1 MQNIRKLSLVSI
13 VVATAV
19 ISGCA
24 TQSQH
29 DTMVSQGY
37 PLAYADGFDDGCQS
51 GKNAGGSIFDQ
62 FKKDVQRFG
71 QDTQYTQGW
80 SDGFRQCE
88 TAEEASQRQIRMNIE
103 QQRLIEERKYI
114 DMEDQR
120 HLEREVLDGLDTSGL
135 ENLK

>member
-1 MQNIRKLSLVSI
+1 MQSVRKLSIASI
-13 VVATAV
+13 VIATIV

-62 FKKDVQRFG
+62 FKKDVKRFG
-71 QDTQYTQGW
+71 EDTQYTQGW

-88 TAEEASQRQIRMNIE
+88 TAEEASQRQIRMSIE
-103 QQRLIEERKYI
+103 QQRLIEERKLN
-114 DMEDQR
+114 DTENQR
-120 HLEREVLDGLDTSGL
+120 HLEREALDGIDTSGL